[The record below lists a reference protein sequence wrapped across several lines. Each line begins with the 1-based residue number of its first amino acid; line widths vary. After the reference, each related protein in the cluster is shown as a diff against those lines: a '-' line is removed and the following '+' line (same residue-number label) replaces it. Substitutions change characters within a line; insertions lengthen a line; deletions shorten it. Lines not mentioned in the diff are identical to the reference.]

1 MKILVIIL
9 CLFGCTCCK
18 RGRDNF
24 KEDLRVI
31 LDNPQSTSTLSRTSS

>member
-31 LDNPQSTSTLSRTSS
+31 LNNPQSTSTLSRTSS